1 MGRAWPSVQSPL
13 ALSIVKFRDPVGTP
27 EAVARIG
34 FAVATANRLKTFA
47 VFARDAEFRNSHAR
61 AGLGARLRAHLGRAF
76 SGSGFAPQT
85 LVAGGPGDAAARL
98 PGGYRVS
105 PVVRHRDDRHHRDA
119 AQSEGQSR

>member
-1 MGRAWPSVQSPL
+1 MGQASPSVQSVS

-27 EAVARIG
+27 EAIARIG

-47 VFARDAEFRNSHAR
+47 VLARDAEFRNSHAR

-85 LVAGGPGDAAARL
+85 LVAGGAGNAAARL
-98 PGGYRVS
+98 PGRDRVS
-105 PVVRHRDDRHHRDA
+105 PAVRHRERRHRDD
-119 AQSEGQSR
+119 G